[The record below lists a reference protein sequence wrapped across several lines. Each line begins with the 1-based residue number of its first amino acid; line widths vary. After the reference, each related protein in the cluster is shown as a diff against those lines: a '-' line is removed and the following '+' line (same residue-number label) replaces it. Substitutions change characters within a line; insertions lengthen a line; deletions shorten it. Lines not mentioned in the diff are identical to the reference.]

1 MTEAQD
7 WTGLTVSTV
16 YESVDRKGLLS
27 HGISRSVP
35 SARAV
40 GRAHTVLC
48 AQDDNLGVHIAIDEL
63 RPGEILVATMPEP
76 RPVALVGEVLAHF
89 AKVKGAAGLL
99 IDAAVRDLDE
109 LALVGLPIWSR
120 WVTSSGSDKTDPGSH
135 NVPVSVAEQL
145 INPGDLLLLD
155 GDGILHIRPEDEREA
170 LVEARRRVTK
180 EEEILRE
187 LTGGKSTLDLMNLRP
202 LTTSSDRPDDTRS

>member
-16 YESVDRKGLLS
+16 YEAIGRKGLLS
-27 HGISRSVP
+27 HRISRSVP

-120 WVTSSGSDKTDPGSH
+120 WVTSSGADKADPGRH
-135 NVPVSVAEQL
+135 NVPVSVAGQL
-145 INPGDLLLLD
+145 IYPGDLLLLD

-170 LVEARRRVTK
+170 LAEAQRRVTK
-180 EEEILRE
+180 EEEMLRE
-187 LTGGKSTLDLMNLRP
+187 LTSGKSTLDLMNLRP
-202 LTTSSDRPDDTRS
+202 LATSSDLPDDALR